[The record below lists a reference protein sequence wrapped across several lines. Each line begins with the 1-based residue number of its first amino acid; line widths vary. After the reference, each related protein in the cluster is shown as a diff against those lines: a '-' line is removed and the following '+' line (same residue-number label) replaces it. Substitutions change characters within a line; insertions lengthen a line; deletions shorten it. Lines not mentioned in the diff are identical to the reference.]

1 VPFAA
6 VSCLIEP
13 YHTPTTGRHAAVQR
27 REAHRDPL
35 RCLIAER
42 GLAFDRRPS
51 TGRKGKRT
59 MILVI
64 GGAGFIG
71 RRLIPLL
78 VTRGER
84 VTCVDI
90 NVSTP
95 AFVLLGDAVRMRR
108 GDVTQFD
115 DVMAAV
121 AETKPERI
129 INLSY
134 HIGSDLPP
142 HVATKLNV
150 LGMDNCFE
158 AARLCGVRHTIYA
171 SSLAVS
177 GPQWHFGEQ
186 MVTEDDYRHGDN
198 QYAMNKIFNEWQAR
212 DYAEK
217 DGMVVTGIRPANVTG
232 PDKVAGSVDH
242 VNCITQPSRG
252 KPVSFPYSDA
262 MRCPIHVDD
271 IAEVFARVALADKP
285 QHRIYNSGGT
295 SISLGALAQMVR
307 EFIPDARI
315 SFDNESGGRHLSG
328 NFLIDNSRLVQEFG
342 LQYAPL
348 RQRVLEIINDV
359 RREMGQPPLSGS

>member
-1 VPFAA
+1 
-6 VSCLIEP
+6 
-13 YHTPTTGRHAAVQR
+13 
-27 REAHRDPL
+27 
-35 RCLIAER
+35 
-42 GLAFDRRPS
+42 
-51 TGRKGKRT
+51 

-64 GGAGFIG
+64 GGTGFIG

-78 VTRGER
+78 VARGES

-90 NVSTP
+90 NP
-95 AFVLLGDAVRMRR
+95 GAAAFDTLGDAVRVRR

-115 DVMAAV
+115 DVMGVV
-121 AETKPERI
+121 AETRPDRL

-158 AARLCGVRHTIYA
+158 AARLCGVRHTVYA

-177 GPQWHFGEQ
+177 GPQRHFGERST
-186 MVTEDDYRHGDN
+186 TEDDYRHGDN

-217 DGMVVTGIRPANVTG
+217 YGMVITGIRPANVTG
-232 PDKVAGSVDH
+232 PDKVSGSVDH
-242 VNCITQPSRG
+242 VNCITQPARG
-252 KPVSFPYSDA
+252 KPVSFPHRDA

-271 IAEVFARVALADKP
+271 IAEVFARVVLANKP

-295 SISLGALAQMVR
+295 SISLGALADMVR

-315 SFDNESGGRHLSG
+315 GFDNDTGGREISG
-328 NFLIDNSRLVQEFG
+328 NFLIDNSRLLQEFG
-342 LQYAPL
+342 VQYAPL
-348 RQRVLEIINDV
+348 RQRVLEIINDI
-359 RREMGQPPLSGS
+359 RRETAQPPLA